1 MAQEKLSGPE
11 LKKMVKLSKKQELA
25 FAFSPGKKRDGHLV
39 MIDRLARYPS
49 ARWFLNQFNC
59 SLVPGPCSPDAD
71 ELVTESLQATGAA
84 EAGNLLIEAEGALLA
99 QEAYIPLGAPVRW
112 SLVRGGLEG
121 FSENPWARHPLYA
134 LAGAEAW

>member
-1 MAQEKLSGPE
+1 
-11 LKKMVKLSKKQELA
+11 
-25 FAFSPGKKRDGHLV
+25 

-59 SLVPGPCSPDAD
+59 TLVPGPCSPDAD
-71 ELVTESLQATGAA
+71 ALVTRSLQAGGAA
-84 EAGNLLIEAEGALLA
+84 EAGNLLVEAEGALLA

-134 LAGAEAW
+134 LAGVEAW